1 MLVDTT
7 ADNGM
12 AVWVSEV
19 MRWFLAWVTF
29 LWLWNYYIINSVK
42 KEEVQNYQCTSLTET
57 ISWCYD
63 DFSNKEMVID
73 FRVKK
78 YIPDLIVIANE
89 QVERIM
95 TIDDKLTGSP
105 NTQQLYTKC
114 QQRIYYLRV
123 LENIRMDNTIL
134 SLFYKSVVES
144 VLCFLISIWFG

>member
-1 MLVDTT
+1 
-7 ADNGM
+7 
-12 AVWVSEV
+12 
-19 MRWFLAWVTF
+19 
-29 LWLWNYYIINSVK
+29 
-42 KEEVQNYQCTSLTET
+42 
-57 ISWCYD
+57 
-63 DFSNKEMVID
+63 MVID